1 MGYEVEQTEARAAGH
16 WEVGVGPRLQCAAT
30 GVGALLFLVCIV
42 SPRAGEAASAAFLRD
57 CAALTRGDHR
67 LTGTSEYKVAADHV
81 SDRLRA
87 LGARVIVETFPST
100 QTEVRRCEMQV
111 EGQAEAIDLLP
122 MRPNGILASV
132 TPPAGLTGRLVYVGE
147 GSTSETADA
156 DLRGA
161 IALLDYNCGEG
172 WMRALRLGA
181 IGVVFARRGECQAW
195 HPHYVD
201 ACANLPRFFYAGR
214 PEELPIGKT
223 VTIHSEVVW
232 GAVIARNVLGFFEGT
247 DPVFAQE
254 KEEVIVIATNLDSF
268 GEVPRLSP
276 GGRGAANCAALLK
289 LSDEI
294 ARNRP
299 RRHVLVAFLDAQ
311 SRGHLGSSAFYRAL
325 EEDDKKASVEA
336 RGEALLAESEF
347 LTELSGLA
355 TSDAPL
361 TTDSDVR
368 RRLMNRLRDKAKA
381 GAYDLADRMAAL
393 REKRRI
399 LRQGGSESD
408 APEIRAIS
416 DRLRGELQ
424 PLKDDWNDLRR
435 VLGKWTSPEQYEVEG
450 LAPGVRSKLAAIL
463 EGVRA
468 DLLVRA
474 AELEVEGRALDA
486 DGQILELLGNSPP
499 EEDEQEGEGQAAG
512 GDGEPR
518 DLPEGAPPAE
528 TEAEQERPGRWIS
541 LHISLLLGDS
551 TPRWGVIIGGE
562 SSLHSWDDNPGL
574 YGKVQSAFLRAY
586 RAMEER
592 GKAPEH
598 FVQASVDQSLTKTRV
613 LWGAPFLIHSGEI
626 AGLFGIYNI
635 GVATCQE
642 RTVREGTPD
651 DLLERLDL
659 ASIESQAA
667 ELARMLLPAEGE
679 SGEGGYAV
687 FDQEGLSLRRGIVA
701 RNEYEWP
708 QFEDQKVGGPMVM
721 GLLPGSTMPDTPM
734 PGAIIQFRTR
744 ALNSLSFE
752 TRKPYAFDNFQ
763 VLRTNQNGVYGMG
776 PVTGGGSWWNGAY
789 GGLAVA
795 FDERGTPALVS
806 GTDTFRQVRYR
817 LNVFRCRAGA
827 FVLPPSLRTHKS
839 AADNVR
845 ILSSKA
851 SGYLDPKKSFTE
863 MFDGILYW
871 YVGTRER
878 GLKFFGLH
886 QLVGVNNG
894 PETFSGEDGGLP
906 SEGIGFPLGP
916 GLGMTP
922 MTLRSA
928 GDLWRL
934 NDARLNVLRSK
945 NILDSSL
952 AELHGRAEDLLLAAE
967 ETGSAL
973 RKEAL
978 STSAFWAERPVYH
991 KARGMLDDLVFAV
1004 LILLGLSVPFAFAVE
1019 RVVVGAT
1026 IVYRQIMWFVIFFL
1040 LTFATLFFSHPA
1052 FAIAN
1057 TPIIIFLGFAIVV
1070 MSAMVITII
1079 MRKFEVE
1086 LKALQG
1092 MTSTVHAADVS
1103 RVSTFV
1109 AAMHMGISTMRRRP
1123 LRTALTA
1130 TTVLLLT
1137 FTILCFASFGTQS
1150 GIVKLF
1156 SDPNPPYAGVW
1167 VHDVNWSSLSPDL
1180 LDLLEG
1186 RWSEDGKLFPRYW
1199 IAPKTLDNPGLL
1211 VTRED
1216 GGSPVTVRGVLG
1228 LEPEECTQRPDL
1240 AELLGTGFE
1249 DGVLLNEAVAR
1260 ELEVEVGDRVILG
1273 GVPLRV
1279 GRILEPSSLSTAKDM
1294 DGSSVLPVDFT
1305 EVTSE
1310 QRTEAPTPESLLS
1323 RRNWASL
1330 PVASVVIVS
1339 AETARELGA
1348 ALFAATLYTTDTSE
1362 ATIIAED
1369 LARMLPFPVVAT
1381 RTNGAYLHLLG
1392 TVLAASG
1399 VSDLFFPILLGGL
1412 VIFGTML
1419 GSVSDREREIYTFS
1433 ALGLAPR
1440 HVATLFF
1447 AESAVFSLLGGMGG
1461 YLLAQATMKV
1471 LTVMSEHGWVVVP
1484 EMNMSSTNTIV
1495 TILIVMATVLISAIY
1510 PAIKASR
1517 SANPGLMR
1525 VWRPPEPEGDVLDLV
1540 FPFTVSQYDVTGVVS
1555 FLKEHF
1561 DNHTD
1566 TGLGHFM
1573 SADARLVRD
1582 EHEDLGLDAELALAP
1597 FDLGV
1602 SQGFALRSTPSEIP
1616 GINEV
1621 RIRLE
1626 RASGQPKDWQRLN
1639 KVFLDDIRKQFLIWR
1654 SQPHETMEGYRQRT
1668 LVALGGA
1675 EGSED
1680 AGAGAPGRTEA

>member
-1 MGYEVEQTEARAAGH
+1 MGYEVEQAGAKAAG
-16 WEVGVGPRLQCAAT
+16 PREPSAFPRFRWVT
-30 GVGALLFLVCIV
+30 ALLLSLACVV
-42 SPRAGEAASAAFLRD
+42 PARAGESAGAAFLAD
-57 CAALTRGDHR
+57 CEALTRGDHR
-67 LTGTSEYKVAADHV
+67 LTGTREYETAAGHV
-81 SDRLRA
+81 TERLRA
-87 LGARVIVETFPST
+87 LDARVIVQTFPTT

-111 EGQAEAIDLLP
+111 EGEEGALRLLP
-122 MRPNGILASV
+122 MRPNGILGPV
-132 TPPAGLTGRLVYVGE
+132 TPSEGLTGRLVYVGQ
-147 GSTSETADA
+147 GSTREVEDV

-181 IGVVFARRGECQAW
+181 TGVVFARKGECQAW
-195 HPHYVD
+195 NAHYVD
-201 ACANLPRFFYAGR
+201 ACTNLPRFFFPGR
-214 PEELPIGKT
+214 LDELPRGRN
-223 VTIHSEVVW
+223 VTIHSEVTW
-232 GAVIARNVLGFFEGT
+232 RPAIARSVFAFFEGT
-247 DPVFAQE
+247 APEFAQE

-289 LSDEI
+289 LADMI
-294 ARNRP
+294 DRNRP
-299 RRHVLVAFLDAQ
+299 RRHLLLAFYDAQ
-311 SRGHLGSSAFYRAL
+311 SRGHQGSSAFYRAL

-336 RGEALLAESEF
+336 RAEALGAESEF
-347 LTELSGLA
+347 LVELTALA
-355 TSDAPL
+355 MSEAPL

-368 RRLMNRLRDKAKA
+368 RRLMGRLRDKAKER
-381 GAYDLADRMAAL
+381 AYDTAERMAVL
-393 REKRRI
+393 RENRRV
-399 LRQGGSESD
+399 LRQEGAEPGAE
-408 APEIRAIS
+408 EIRAI
-416 DRLRGELQ
+416 DVELLETWQ
-424 PLKDDWNDLRR
+424 PLKDDWNILRR
-435 VLGKWTSPEQYEVEG
+435 VLGKWTRPDAYEVAG
-450 LAPGVRSKLAAIL
+450 LEPGIRSKLTAII
-463 EGVRA
+463 EEVRA
-468 DLLVRA
+468 DLRLRA
-474 AELEVEGRALDA
+474 AELEIEGQALEA
-486 DGQILELLGNSPP
+486 DGEILELLGSSPP
-499 EEDEQEGEGQAAG
+499 EEAEQEGEEQAVEVG
-512 GDGEPR
+512 GE
-518 DLPEGAPPAE
+518 
-528 TEAEQERPGRWIS
+528 ERPGRWIS

-551 TPRWGVIIGGE
+551 TPMWGVLIGGE

-586 RAMEER
+586 RTMEDS
-592 GKAPEH
+592 GAAPEH
-598 FVQASVDQSLTKTRV
+598 FVQESVDQSLTKTRV

-626 AGLFGIYNI
+626 AGMFGIYNI
-635 GVATCQE
+635 AVATCQE

-651 DLLERLDL
+651 DRLGLLDLER
-659 ASIESQAA
+659 IEAQAA
-667 ELARMLLPAEGE
+667 ELGRMLLPDGE
-679 SGEGGYAV
+679 ARGDEDGGKGHAIA
-687 FDQEGLSLRRGIVA
+687 DQEGLSLRRGIVE

-708 QFEDQKVGGPMVM
+708 RFEDQKVRGPMVM

-734 PGAIIQFRTR
+734 PGATIQFRTR
-744 ALNSLSFE
+744 AFHSLSFD

-763 VLRTNQNGVYGMG
+763 VLRTNQNGVYGLG
-776 PVTGGGSWWNGAY
+776 PVTGGGNWWNGNY
-789 GGLAVA
+789 GGFAA
-795 FDERGTPALVS
+795 SFDERGTPALVS
-806 GTDTFRQVRYR
+806 GTDTFRQVRHR
-817 LNVFRCRAGA
+817 LNVFRCRSGV
-827 FVLPPSLRTHKS
+827 FVLPPSQRTHKG

-845 ILSSKA
+845 LLSSKA

-863 MFDGILYW
+863 MFDGVLYW
-871 YVGTRER
+871 HVNRRER

-886 QLVGVNNG
+886 QLVGINNG
-894 PETFSGEDGGLP
+894 PEAFSEKGAGLSP
-906 SEGIGFPLGP
+906 EGIGFPLAS

-934 NDARLNVLRSK
+934 NNARLNVLRSK

-967 ETGSAL
+967 ASESAL
-973 RKEAL
+973 RREAL
-978 STSAFWAERPVYH
+978 STTAFWAERPVYH
-991 KARGMLDDLVFAV
+991 KTRGMLDDLVFAV
-1004 LILLGLSVPFAFAVE
+1004 LILLGLSVPFSFAVE

-1070 MSAMVITII
+1070 MSVMVIAII

-1092 MTSTVHAADVS
+1092 MTTTVHAADVS

-1109 AAMHMGISTMRRRP
+1109 AAMQMGISTMRRRP

-1130 TTVLLLT
+1130 ITILLLT

-1180 LDLLEG
+1180 LDVLEG
-1186 RWSEDGKLFPRYW
+1186 RWGGDAKLFPRYW

-1211 VTRED
+1211 VTRDD
-1216 GGSPVTVRGVLG
+1216 GSHPVTVRGVLG
-1228 LEPEECTQRPDL
+1228 LDPAECTQRPDL
-1240 AELLGTGFE
+1240 QGILGTGFG
-1249 DGVLLNEAVAR
+1249 DGVLLNEYVAR
-1260 ELEVEVGDRVILG
+1260 DLEVEVGDQVILG

-1279 GRILEPSSLSTAKDM
+1279 VKILEAAALSTAKDM

-1339 AETARELGA
+1339 AESARELGA
-1348 ALFAATLYTTDTSE
+1348 ALFGATLYTADTSE
-1362 ATIIAED
+1362 ATIVAED
-1369 LARMLPFPVVAT
+1369 LARVLPFPVVAT

-1471 LTVMSEHGWVVVP
+1471 LTVMSEQGWVVVP

-1495 TILIVMATVLISAIY
+1495 TILIVMATVLVSAIY

-1525 VWRPPEPEGDVLDLV
+1525 VWRPPEPKGDVLDLV

-1573 SADARLVRD
+1573 SADAQLVRD
-1582 EHEDLGLDAELALAP
+1582 EHHDLGLDAELALAP

-1626 RASGQPKDWQRLN
+1626 RRSGQPKDWQRLN

-1654 SQPHETMEGYRQRT
+1654 SQPHETMEGYRQST
-1668 LVALGGA
+1668 LVSLGLANEEGGTGSGEDGRGTAEDGTPDRTGA
-1675 EGSED
+1675 
-1680 AGAGAPGRTEA
+1680 